1 MAEIFRHLLSLPS
14 STTEFILGQP
24 SVTTSGHSIILVMM
38 MDKIKPKLQPNSRH
52 CFVCGLENDYGLKL
66 RFMDSGSGEV
76 TAEYTVP
83 EQFQGYP
90 GVVHGGVVTAMLD
103 EVTGRAHMSSEH
115 TRFMF
120 TAKIE
125 IRFRKNVPVG
135 EPLRI
140 VGRIEKS
147 KSRMASSTGKIFGP
161 KGDVLAE
168 AKTLLVD
175 LPEEEVRKVDLEA
188 LGWQVY
194 DLEEDHN

>member
-1 MAEIFRHLLSLPS
+1 MDISNNLP
-14 STTEFILGQP
+14 Q
-24 SVTTSGHSIILVMM
+24 SVATHGHSIILLM
-38 MDKIKPKLQPNSRH
+38 ISEITKPVIQPNSRH
-52 CFVCGLENDYGLKL
+52 CFVCGLENNYGLKL
-66 RFMDSGSGEV
+66 RFKETGPGEV

-83 EQFQGYP
+83 EHFQGYP
-90 GVVHGGVVTAMLD
+90 GVVHGGIVTAMLD
-103 EVTGRAHMSSEH
+103 EVTGRAHITSEH

-135 EPLRI
+135 KPLRI

-161 KGDVLAE
+161 EGDVLAE

-175 LPEEEVRKVDLEA
+175 LPEEEIQQVDLDA
-188 LGWQVY
+188 LGWKVY
-194 DLEEDHN
+194 DNDDDHS